1 MNVAGPTPFGTLT
14 RVTATSRA
22 HLSRQA
28 KSGDAIRI
36 AAGLYAVGARL
47 PTVTVVRHFLLEI
60 VATEW
65 PGAVICGRSALAGGV
80 PSDGVLFVSKFESGR
95 SSALVLDG
103 VTVVPVRGPARLRG
117 DMGMPN
123 GLAMSGPARALVEN
137 VDVPGRRSRSRA
149 GTSIVEDRI
158 DELARSG
165 GAGRVQ
171 TVLEELD
178 DIAAHFEPVA
188 VEAVRSRLKAVLGSF
203 SSSFETTSR
212 RLGARLSGS
221 PYDAHRIEMLEGLVA
236 VLDQNPPQP
245 RAATNPATNWE
256 WVAFFEAYF
265 SNFIEGTEFGVA
277 EARRIAVEGVIPV
290 ARPADAHDVAA
301 TYRLAND
308 PTDRTSVPRSGLEL
322 IALLKARHA
331 ILMAARPDTRPG
343 ELKEIPNFAGGY
355 QFVEPALVE
364 GTLIRG
370 FDVLK
375 VLRDPFARSVATMA
389 LVTEAHPFNDG
400 NGRVARLTANAELS
414 VAGQVRM
421 VIPTVYR
428 NNYLAG
434 LTSFSNRAGL
444 GESLVAVLEHAQK
457 WTAAIDWSTYS
468 AADEMLE
475 RCNAYLDPDLAD
487 ATGQRLRFPGPLS

>member
-28 KSGDAIRI
+28 KSGEAIRI

-47 PTVTVVRHFLLEI
+47 PLASVVRHFLLEI

-65 PGAVICGRSALAGGV
+65 PGAVICGRSAFAGGV
-80 PSDGVLFVSKFESGR
+80 PRDGMLFVSRFERGR
-95 SSALVLDG
+95 MGALALEG
-103 VTVVPVRGPARLRG
+103 VTVVPVSGPQRLPG
-117 DMGMPN
+117 DMSMPH
-123 GLAMSGPARALVEN
+123 GLAMSGPARALLEN
-137 VDVPGRRSRSRA
+137 VDVPGRRSRSRS
-149 GTSIVEDRI
+149 GTAIVEDRI

-165 GAGRVQ
+165 GAGRVRA
-171 TVLEELD
+171 VLEELD
-178 DIAAHFEPVA
+178 GIAEFFEAVA
-188 VEAVRSRLKAVLGSF
+188 VESVRSRLKAVLGSF
-203 SSSFETTSR
+203 STSLEITSP

-221 PYDAHRIEMLEGLVA
+221 PYDARRIEMLEGLVA
-236 VLDQNPPQP
+236 VLDHHPPQP
-245 RAATNPATNWE
+245 RAASNPMTSWE

-277 EARRIAVEGVIPV
+277 EARRIAVEGVVPV

-308 PTDRTSVPRSGLEL
+308 STDRTSVPQSGVDL
-322 IALLKARHA
+322 IAQLKSRHRA
-331 ILMAARPDTRPG
+331 LMAARLEMRPG
-343 ELKEIPNFAGGY
+343 ELKVIPNYAGGY

-389 LVTEAHPFNDG
+389 LVTESHPFNDG
-400 NGRVARLTANAELS
+400 NGRVARLTANALS
-414 VAGQVRM
+414 VAGQVRI

-434 LTSFSNRAGL
+434 LTGFSNRAGR
-444 GESLVAVLEHAQK
+444 GESLVAILDHAQK
-457 WTAAIDWSTYS
+457 WTAAIDWSTY
-468 AADEMLE
+468 AGADEMLE

-487 ATGQRLRFPGPLS
+487 ATGQRLRFPGPLP